1 MSRLRMML
9 AIAPLALVALVG
21 AAPWRSLPQC
31 VLGRFADI
39 TATDG
44 QGTIVGSTDPSD
56 WGCLSGQP
64 NGSADVTPP
73 GPPTQ
78 FCFEPAYP
86 NPSSGEVR
94 LRFTVP
100 RASSA
105 NITLYGQKH
114 GPHSAFVVRTL
125 ADRTFPAG
133 VFEQLWDGNDDAG
146 ARVPPGLYRAVMT
159 TPDGTICGDIE
170 IR

>member
-1 MSRLRMML
+1 
-9 AIAPLALVALVG
+9 VQG
-21 AAPWRSLPQC
+21 HLP
-31 VLGRFADI
+31 
-39 TATDG
+39 
-44 QGTIVGSTDPSD
+44 
-56 WGCLSGQP
+56 
-64 NGSADVTPP
+64 ADVPP
-73 GPPTQ
+73 GPPPQ

-100 RASSA
+100 RASLAS
-105 NITLYGQKH
+105 ITVYGQKH

-125 ADRTFPAG
+125 ADQTFAVG
-133 VFEQLWDGNDDAG
+133 EFTLLWDGNDDQG